1 VIGLKFFLFLFLS
14 ILVLPIASIS
24 FYLLS
29 PTPEVWQH
37 LRSTVLSTYV
47 TNTILLTSSVLVG
60 TSILGIPLAWLTSM
74 YQFPCKKIFEWALLF
89 PFAFPSYILAY
100 VYYSHKEKFIELNSF
115 LAATVIMS
123 LAFYPYVYLFSRQAF
138 LEISPSL
145 IYASKTLK
153 NSNIKTFWKVIFP
166 LSRPAIFSGTLLVCM
181 EVMGDFGTV
190 DFFSIDTLA
199 TGIYRTWFGLG
210 SLNGAIQISFI
221 LLLFIISI
229 VILDSHF
236 KKKKRFY
243 QKQIPHNQKL
253 EKKLTGIYALS
264 AFTICLFPIL
274 LAFILPFSILLSNV
288 FYLGYK
294 AFDKDFL
301 EISSRSF
308 LLATFASIICILLG
322 LFLSLLKKYQKR
334 GLLEKLAQSI
344 SFGYAIPGSILAITV
359 LTSLKIIDDSFSF
372 LYFTITGQ
380 EYPSLILSGTVFAL
394 FYAYSIRFT
403 SVSFQSVNAS
413 LTKISPSIE
422 WASRLAG
429 NSIFKTSLKIHF
441 PILKNSLFIAF
452 ILIFVDIIKE
462 LPATMVL
469 RPFNFETIAIKTY
482 NLASDERLKEA
493 SPAALL
499 IVTLGMIPVVIL
511 SQYNKNFKKE
521 NHNDLK

>member
-1 VIGLKFFLFLFLS
+1 MKFILFLFLT
-14 ILVLPIASIS
+14 ILVLPIASII
-24 FYLLS
+24 FYLFS
-29 PTPEVWQH
+29 PATEVWQH
-37 LRSTVLSTYV
+37 LRSTVLNTYF
-47 TNTILLTSSVLVG
+47 TNTVLLTSSVLLG
-60 TSILGIPLAWLTSM
+60 TSIIGIPLAWLTSM

-100 VYYSHKEKFIELNSF
+100 VYYSHKEKFINLNSF

-138 LEISPSL
+138 HEISPSL

-153 NSNIKTFWKVIFP
+153 NSNLKTFWKVIFP
-166 LSRPAIFSGTLLVCM
+166 LSRPAIFSGILLVCM

-229 VILDSHF
+229 VILDHHF
-236 KKKKRFY
+236 RKKKRFY
-243 QKQIPHNQKL
+243 QKQIPHSQKL
-253 EKKLTGIYALS
+253 EKKLTGIQS
-264 AFTICLFPIL
+264 FFTIMICLIPIVL
-274 LAFILPFSILLSNV
+274 GFVLPFSILVINI
-288 FYLGYK
+288 FQLGYK
-294 AFDKDFL
+294 SLDKDFF

-308 LLATFASIICILLG
+308 LLASSASLICIFIGFVIALIKKFQNGRLLIK
-322 LFLSLLKKYQKR
+322 LS
-334 GLLEKLAQSI
+334 QSI
-344 SFGYAIPGSILAITV
+344 SLGYAIPGSILAITV
-359 LTSLKIIDDSFSF
+359 LTSLKIMDDIFSF
-372 LYFTITGQ
+372 LYFTIFGH
-380 EYPSLILSGTVFAL
+380 EYPNLILSGTIFAL

-403 SVSFQSVNAS
+403 SVAFQSANAS

-429 NSIFKTSLKIHF
+429 YSIFKTSLKIHF
-441 PILKNSLFIAF
+441 PILKSSLFVAF
-452 ILIFVDIIKE
+452 ILIFVDLIKE

-469 RPFNFETIAIKTY
+469 RPFNFETIAIRTY
-482 NLASDERLKEA
+482 NLASDERLIEA

-499 IVTLGMIPVVIL
+499 IVILGTIPVIIL
-511 SQYNKNFKKE
+511 SKYNKTFNKE
-521 NHNDLK
+521 PDDEIK